1 MKYLLIIMFFFC
13 LTSCNS
19 DYIEITK
26 VDKTI
31 ISKEIESF
39 TFLINSNLDELVLT
53 SVENNNQFEYT
64 INSFDDH
71 YKLELVIY
79 NPKSFENITFKN
91 KSQQYECSIGNV
103 EVIELKEND
112 IEQINII
119 TDESNVIY
127 IYNKLNKFIM
137 IDEIKVYGGDFLQ
150 DIKYDYFI
158 NPNVLTKLGYI
169 YTDKES
175 YVISISFTCLGST
188 YEEVVEIKNLT
199 NIYS

>member
-1 MKYLLIIMFFFC
+1 
-13 LTSCNS
+13 
-19 DYIEITK
+19 
-26 VDKTI
+26 
-31 ISKEIESF
+31 
-39 TFLINSNLDELVLT
+39 
-53 SVENNNQFEYT
+53 
-64 INSFDDH
+64 
-71 YKLELVIY
+71 
-79 NPKSFENITFKN
+79 
-91 KSQQYECSIGNV
+91 
-103 EVIELKEND
+103 
-112 IEQINII
+112 
-119 TDESNVIY
+119 
-127 IYNKLNKFIM
+127 M